1 MRKRSRQW
9 RLNLSV
15 AALVFV
21 SPWAIVACSGE
32 RLSSANK
39 LVLPALPP
47 TQIKPEWGLKP
58 SDNFT
63 HSSIPILNT
72 ITLQDLIIWWAS
84 LNHNFNIDQSLLNL
98 AQNHQNAAQMPLANK
113 VFQLKN
119 RVNQALFGVADFVS
133 ISGSATLKDY
143 IFNPVSPNPPPNLSD
158 NILRIF
164 APNSPIFNDEQIIA
178 DPLVQLYNDPFANVQ
193 GATLRDYLIDFENKT
208 NPNIAINN
216 LVGIRLRITL
226 QEPNQFMVN
235 DRAIGP
241 QLDLMFK
248 IPVQQQQFVWSDD
261 LVTKV
266 VPNLLPTTQISFSDA
281 VATINHQTKGDQV
294 ASVTA
299 QFSDLIDKI
308 NEAVAAQDNK
318 QLNKLFLQ
326 ILQAVFGF
334 SQSDFLAANFQSN
347 WNQYFQ
353 IVASWDEPEFQQN
366 SNKVIKNVNLFNP
379 TTNTQVKQYLN
390 QQANQDEPF
399 TLELFF
405 QAQVVPAGQP
415 NNGWALNFKT
425 EPEPGQVE
433 ELKYYRPPVFQI
445 GERFVNAIHL
455 HWRGQPK

>member
-1 MRKRSRQW
+1 MRKNRQW
-9 RLNLSV
+9 RLGLIGV
-15 AALVFV
+15 PLVFV
-21 SPWAIVACSGE
+21 SPLVIVACSGE

-47 TQIKPEWGLKP
+47 TQIQKEWKLTE
-58 SDNFT
+58 DATFE
-63 HSSIPILNT
+63 HSSIPVLNT

-98 AQNHQNAAQMPLANK
+98 AQNHQNTAQMPLANK

-133 ISGSATLKDY
+133 LSGSATLKDY
-143 IFNPVSPNPPPNLSD
+143 VFNPVSTTPPPNLSD
-158 NILRIF
+158 NILQIF
-164 APNSPIFNDEQIIA
+164 APNSPIFKVDKIIA
-178 DPLVQLYNDPFANVQ
+178 DPLVQLYNNSFANPQ

-226 QEPNQFMVN
+226 QEPNQFMIN
-235 DRAIGP
+235 DRPFGP

-266 VPNLLPTTQISFSDA
+266 VPNLLPNTQISFSDA

-294 ASVTA
+294 ANVTG

-379 TTNTQVKQYLN
+379 STNTQVKQYLN
-390 QQANQDEPF
+390 QQTGQDEPF

-405 QAQVVPAGQP
+405 QAQIAPAGQP

-445 GERFVNAIHL
+445 GQRFVNAIHL
-455 HWRGQPK
+455 HWQGQPK